1 MFLGCLCFVGQIDG
15 VASKTLGKPGK
26 GWSKLY
32 PIVRLL
38 STSIL
43 IQIENT
49 LDMLGISY
57 WFDREGAHGATKE
70 ALDFNAGFVV
80 VMLRNRNAAIPLHLK
95 MRKFAPMIACQALS
109 TASLA
114 INF

>member
-1 MFLGCLCFVGQIDG
+1 MLLGCLCFVGQIDG

-26 GWSKLY
+26 GWSNLY
-32 PIVRLL
+32 HIVRLL

-49 LDMLGISY
+49 LDLLGISY
-57 WFDREGAHGATKE
+57 WFDQESALGTTKE
-70 ALDFNAGFVV
+70 ALDFNAGFAM
-80 VMLRNRNAAIPLHLK
+80 VMLRNSNAAIPRHLE

-109 TASLA
+109 TSSSA